1 MKCKSIDGLK
11 GGEVL
16 AEPIISKRQDT
27 IIPRGT
33 VIKTEYLP
41 LIMSMG
47 IDSVMIEDPYEDYV
61 SPHPI
66 METPHLDYFV
76 ERIKDIMERH
86 IYHVNNSLREF
97 EMIANEIIKETMD
110 IPNDIVIDITE
121 RNPDLYEHIIMV
133 TLLAVL
139 IGKRLHL
146 DRKSLYN
153 LALGSLLHDIGIRYI
168 TVPYESIDPKTTDPV
183 AIFEL
188 KKHTI
193 LGYSAL
199 DGENWIPDISR
210 KMILSHHE
218 RIDGSG
224 YPMRQKNKEIE
235 IRILQVCDLF
245 DCCISGMEG
254 KRQSLQDTLRILAER
269 AGIGLDKNVV
279 EHLLDMIAPYP
290 VGTEIKTSD
299 EEQGIVIAQTSD
311 KNNPII
317 MIVDETEQKYQQKNL
332 MLEKD
337 ISISAIKE

>member
-1 MKCKSIDGLK
+1 MKCKSIDVLK

-16 AEPIISKRQDT
+16 AEPIVSQRQDT

-33 VIKTEYLP
+33 VIKTEYIP

-47 IDSVMIEDPYEDYV
+47 IESVMIEDPYEDYV
-61 SPHPI
+61 TPNPI
-66 METPHLDYFV
+66 IENPQFDYFV
-76 ERIKDIMERH
+76 ERIKGIMENH
-86 IYHVNNSLREF
+86 IYQSNGTLREF
-97 EMIANEIIKETMD
+97 EMIANEIIKKMVEL
-110 IPNDIVIDITE
+110 PNDIVIDVTE
-121 RNPDLYEHIIMV
+121 RKPNLYEHTIMV
-133 TLLAVL
+133 TLLSVF

-146 DRKSLYN
+146 DKKRLYN

-168 TVPYESIDPKTTDPV
+168 TVPYESVDPKAVDPV
-183 AIFEL
+183 AMFEL

-224 YPMRQKNKEIE
+224 YPMRQKNKEME
-235 IRILQVCDLF
+235 IRIIQVCDLF

-269 AGIGLDKNVV
+269 AGIGLDKKVV
-279 EHLLDMIAPYP
+279 EQLLDIVALYP
-290 VGTEIKTSD
+290 VGTQIKTSD
-299 EEQGIVIAQTSD
+299 ETQAVVIAQTAE
-311 KNNPII
+311 KNSPII
-317 MIVDETEQKYQQKNL
+317 MIVDEKEQKYQQKNL

-337 ISISAIKE
+337 ISISGIM

>member
-1 MKCKSIDGLK
+1 MKCKSIDVLK

-16 AEPIISKRQDT
+16 AEPIVSQRQDT

-41 LIMSMG
+41 LIASMG
-47 IDSVMIEDPYEDYV
+47 IQTVMIEDPYEDYET
-61 SPHPI
+61 PHPI
-66 METPHLDYFV
+66 IETPHFDYFV
-76 ERIKDIMERH
+76 GRIKGIMEGH
-86 IYHVNNSLREF
+86 IYHSNNSLREF
-97 EMIANEIIKETMD
+97 EMIANEIIKETQD
-110 IPNDIVIDITE
+110 IPNDIIIDVTE
-121 RNPDLYEHIIMV
+121 RDADLYEHTIMV
-133 TLLAVL
+133 TLLSVF

-146 DRKSLYN
+146 DKKKLYN

-168 TVPYESIDPKTTDPV
+168 TVPYESIDPKTVDPV
-183 AIFEL
+183 AMFEL

-218 RIDGSG
+218 RNDGSG

-235 IRILQVCDLF
+235 IRIIQVCDLF
-245 DCCISGMEG
+245 DCCLTGMEG
-254 KRQSLQDTLRILAER
+254 KRQSLQETLRILAER
-269 AGIGLDKNVV
+269 AGIGLDKKVV
-279 EHLLDMIAPYP
+279 ELLLDIVAPYP

-299 EEQGIVIAQTSD
+299 EGQGIVIAQTSD
-311 KNNPII
+311 KNHPII
-317 MIVDETEQKYQQKNL
+317 MIVDENQQKYEQKNL

-337 ISISAIKE
+337 ISISGIM

>member
-1 MKCKSIDGLK
+1 MKFKSIDVLK

-16 AEPIISKRQDT
+16 AEPIMAQNT

-33 VIKTEYLP
+33 VIKTEYIP

-47 IDSVMIEDPYEDYV
+47 IQTIMIEDPYENFET
-61 SPHPI
+61 PHPI
-66 METPHLDYFV
+66 VENPKFDYYV
-76 ERIKDIMERH
+76 GRIKKIMEGH
-86 IYHVNNSLREF
+86 IYQSNSSLREF
-97 EMIANEIIKETMD
+97 EMIANEIIKEALE

-121 RNPDLYEHIIMV
+121 RSSDLYEHTIMV
-133 TLLAVL
+133 TLLSVF

-146 DRKSLYN
+146 DKKKLYN

-168 TVPYESIDPKTTDPV
+168 TLTYESVDFKTMDPV
-183 AIFEL
+183 AVFEL

-235 IRILQVCDLF
+235 CRIIQVCDLF
-245 DCCISGMEG
+245 DCCITGMECM
-254 KRQSLQDTLRILAER
+254 RMTLQDTLRMLAEQ
-269 AGIGLDKNVV
+269 ADKSLDKKVV
-279 EHLLDMIAPYP
+279 EQILDIVAPYP
-290 VGTEIKTSD
+290 VGTTVKTT
-299 EEQGIVIAQTSD
+299 EEKEAVVIAQTAD
-311 KNNPII
+311 KNSPII
-317 MIVDETEQKYQQKNL
+317 MILDDEENHQKNL
-332 MLEKD
+332 MLEKN
-337 ISISAIKE
+337 ISISNIM

>member
-1 MKCKSIDGLK
+1 MKCKSIDVLK

-16 AEPIISKRQDT
+16 AEPIVSQRQDT

-41 LIMSMG
+41 LIASMG
-47 IDSVMIEDPYEDYV
+47 IQTVMIEDPYEDYET
-61 SPHPI
+61 PHPI
-66 METPHLDYFV
+66 IETPHFDYFV
-76 ERIKDIMERH
+76 GRIKGIMEGH
-86 IYHVNNSLREF
+86 IYQSNNSLREF
-97 EMIANEIIKETMD
+97 EMIANEIIKETQD
-110 IPNDIVIDITE
+110 IPNDIIIDVTE
-121 RNPDLYEHIIMV
+121 RDADLYEHTIMV
-133 TLLAVL
+133 TLLSVF

-146 DRKSLYN
+146 DKKKLYN

-168 TVPYESIDPKTTDPV
+168 TVPYESIDPKTVDPV
-183 AIFEL
+183 AMFEL

-235 IRILQVCDLF
+235 IRIIQVCDLF
-245 DCCISGMEG
+245 DCCLTGMEG
-254 KRQSLQDTLRILAER
+254 KRQSLQETLRILAER
-269 AGIGLDKNVV
+269 AGIGLDKKVV
-279 EHLLDMIAPYP
+279 ELLLDIVAPYP

-299 EEQGIVIAQTSD
+299 EGQGIVIAQTSD
-311 KNNPII
+311 KNHPII
-317 MIVDETEQKYQQKNL
+317 MIVDENQQKYEQKNL

-337 ISISAIKE
+337 ISISGIM

>member
-1 MKCKSIDGLK
+1 MKCKSIDVLK

-16 AEPIISKRQDT
+16 AEPIVSQRQDT

-41 LIMSMG
+41 LIASMG
-47 IDSVMIEDPYEDYV
+47 IQTVMIEDPYEDYET
-61 SPHPI
+61 PHPI
-66 METPHLDYFV
+66 IETPHFDYFV
-76 ERIKDIMERH
+76 GRIKGIMEGH
-86 IYHVNNSLREF
+86 IYQSNNSLREF
-97 EMIANEIIKETMD
+97 EMIANEIIKETQD
-110 IPNDIVIDITE
+110 IPNDIIIDVTE
-121 RNPDLYEHIIMV
+121 RDADLYEHTIMV
-133 TLLAVL
+133 TLLSVF

-146 DRKSLYN
+146 DKKKLYN

-168 TVPYESIDPKTTDPV
+168 TVPYESIDPKTVDPV
-183 AIFEL
+183 AMFEL

-199 DGENWIPDISR
+199 DGESWIPDISR

-235 IRILQVCDLF
+235 IRIIQVCDLF
-245 DCCISGMEG
+245 DCCVTGMEG
-254 KRQSLQDTLRILAER
+254 KKQSLQDTLRILAER
-269 AGIGLDKNVV
+269 AGVGLDKKVV
-279 EHLLDMIAPYP
+279 EQLLDIVAPYP

-299 EEQGIVIAQTSD
+299 EGQGIVIAQTAD
-311 KNNPII
+311 KNSPII
-317 MIVDETEQKYQQKNL
+317 MIVDENEQKYQQKNL

-337 ISISAIKE
+337 ISISGIM

>member
-1 MKCKSIDGLK
+1 MKCKSIDVLK

-16 AEPIISKRQDT
+16 AEPIVSQRQDT

-41 LIMSMG
+41 LIASMG
-47 IDSVMIEDPYEDYV
+47 IQTVMIEDPYEDYET
-61 SPHPI
+61 PHPI
-66 METPHLDYFV
+66 IETPHFDYFV
-76 ERIKDIMERH
+76 GRIKGIMEGH
-86 IYHVNNSLREF
+86 IYQSNNSLREF
-97 EMIANEIIKETMD
+97 EMIANEIIKETQD
-110 IPNDIVIDITE
+110 IPNDIIIDVTE
-121 RNPDLYEHIIMV
+121 RDADLYEHTIMV
-133 TLLAVL
+133 TLLSVF

-146 DRKSLYN
+146 DKKKLYN

-168 TVPYESIDPKTTDPV
+168 TVPYESIDPKTVDPV
-183 AIFEL
+183 AMFEL

-235 IRILQVCDLF
+235 IRIIQVCDLF
-245 DCCISGMEG
+245 DCCLTGMEG
-254 KRQSLQDTLRILAER
+254 KRQSLQETLRILAER
-269 AGIGLDKNVV
+269 AGVGLDKKVV
-279 EHLLDMIAPYP
+279 ELLLDIVAPYP

-299 EEQGIVIAQTSD
+299 EGQGIVIAQTSD
-311 KNNPII
+311 KNHPII
-317 MIVDETEQKYQQKNL
+317 MIVDENQQKYEQKNL

-337 ISISAIKE
+337 ISISGIM

>member
-1 MKCKSIDGLK
+1 MKCKSIDVLK

-16 AEPIISKRQDT
+16 AEPIVSQRQDT

-47 IDSVMIEDPYEDYV
+47 IQSVMIEDPYEDYEM
-61 SPHPI
+61 PHPI
-66 METPHLDYFV
+66 IENPHFDYFV
-76 ERIKDIMERH
+76 GRIKGIMEGH
-86 IYHVNNSLREF
+86 IYHSNSSLREF
-97 EMIANEIIKETMD
+97 EMIANEIIKETQE
-110 IPNDIVIDITE
+110 IPNDIIIDVTE
-121 RNPDLYEHIIMV
+121 RNADLYEHTIMV
-133 TLLAVL
+133 TLLSVF

-146 DRKSLYN
+146 DKKKLYN

-168 TVPYESIDPKTTDPV
+168 TVTYESIDPKKVDPV
-183 AIFEL
+183 AMFEL

-199 DGENWIPDISR
+199 DGESWIPDISR

-235 IRILQVCDLF
+235 IRIIQVCDLF
-245 DCCISGMEG
+245 DCCVTGMEG
-254 KRQSLQDTLRILAER
+254 KKQSLQDTLRILAER
-269 AGIGLDKNVV
+269 AGVGLDKKVV
-279 EHLLDMIAPYP
+279 EQLLDIVAPYP

-299 EEQGIVIAQTSD
+299 EGQGIVIAQTAD
-311 KNNPII
+311 KNSPII
-317 MIVDETEQKYQQKNL
+317 MIVDENEQKYQQKNL

-337 ISISAIKE
+337 ISISGIM

>member
-1 MKCKSIDGLK
+1 MKCKSIDVLK

-16 AEPIISKRQDT
+16 AEPIVSQRQDT

-41 LIMSMG
+41 LIASMG
-47 IDSVMIEDPYEDYV
+47 IQTVMIEDPYEDYET
-61 SPHPI
+61 PHPI
-66 METPHLDYFV
+66 IETPHFDYFV
-76 ERIKDIMERH
+76 GRIKGIMEGH
-86 IYHVNNSLREF
+86 IYHSNNSLREF
-97 EMIANEIIKETMD
+97 EMIANEIIKETQD
-110 IPNDIVIDITE
+110 IPNDIIIDVTE
-121 RNPDLYEHIIMV
+121 RDADLYEHTIMV
-133 TLLAVL
+133 TLLSVF

-146 DRKSLYN
+146 DKKKLYN

-168 TVPYESIDPKTTDPV
+168 TVPYESIDPKTVDPV
-183 AIFEL
+183 AMFEL

-235 IRILQVCDLF
+235 IRIIQVCDLF
-245 DCCISGMEG
+245 DCCLTGMEG
-254 KRQSLQDTLRILAER
+254 KRQSLQETLRILAER
-269 AGIGLDKNVV
+269 AGIGLDKKVV
-279 EHLLDMIAPYP
+279 ELLLDIVAPYP

-299 EEQGIVIAQTSD
+299 EGQGIVIAQTSD
-311 KNNPII
+311 KNHPII
-317 MIVDETEQKYQQKNL
+317 MIVDENQQKYEQKNL

-337 ISISAIKE
+337 ISISGIM